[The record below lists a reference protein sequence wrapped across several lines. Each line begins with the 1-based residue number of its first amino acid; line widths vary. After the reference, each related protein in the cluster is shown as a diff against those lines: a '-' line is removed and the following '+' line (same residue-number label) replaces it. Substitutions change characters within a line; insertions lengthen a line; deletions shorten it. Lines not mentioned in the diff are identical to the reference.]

1 MAAVHNGTNGVN
13 GASFP
18 PARFSKVPESISVP
32 VADEDG
38 IADIDL
44 ELGDMIEDDPTE
56 LLTLLETERSAKTTW
71 VTVAIAYAK
80 HKKLDV
86 AIEVLA
92 KAISVFAQA
101 RSDEKLSILNA
112 TCWLYLLKCREAPRV
127 NSGEYTC
134 MGNRSHLQG

>member
-1 MAAVHNGTNGVN
+1 MAAGHNGSNGVNGAN

-38 IADIDL
+38 IVDIDL
-44 ELGDMIEDDPTE
+44 ELGEQIEDDPTE

-71 VTVAIAYAK
+71 VMVAIAYAK

-86 AIEVLA
+86 AIEVLG
-92 KAISVFAQA
+92 KAISVFAHA

-127 NSGEYTC
+127 NSGA
-134 MGNRSHLQG
+134 

>member
-56 LLTLLETERSAKTTW
+56 LLTLLETEQSAKATW

-86 AIEVLA
+86 ALEVLA
-92 KAISVFAQA
+92 KALQVFANA
-101 RSDEKLSILNA
+101 RSDDKLSILNA

-127 NSGEYTC
+127 NNGEQCCSIHPVDT
-134 MGNRSHLQG
+134 N

>member
-1 MAAVHNGTNGVN
+1 MAAVHHGTNGVN

-56 LLTLLETERSAKTTW
+56 LLT
-71 VTVAIAYAK
+71 
-80 HKKLDV
+80 
-86 AIEVLA
+86 
-92 KAISVFAQA
+92 SV
-101 RSDEKLSILNA
+101 S
-112 TCWLYLLKCREAPRV
+112 
-127 NSGEYTC
+127 YT
-134 MGNRSHLQG
+134 HLTLPTKRIV